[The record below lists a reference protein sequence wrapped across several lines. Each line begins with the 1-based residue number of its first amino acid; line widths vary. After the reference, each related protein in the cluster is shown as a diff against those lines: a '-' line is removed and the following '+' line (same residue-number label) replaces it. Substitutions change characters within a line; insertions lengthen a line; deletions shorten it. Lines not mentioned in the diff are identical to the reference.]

1 MIKPK
6 VLLVEDKESD
16 VRLVKEAFSILNI
29 ETDLNAVYDGEE
41 ALNYI
46 FKKGKYASAQTP
58 DIVIMDI
65 KMPKK
70 NGWEVLKEIRVNS
83 STKDITVFML
93 TNSDAKEDILDS
105 YEHRAN
111 SYMTKPLELSEFV
124 EIIKYINEIWLKKT
138 GRN

>member
-70 NGWEVLKEIRVNS
+70 NGREVLKEIRENS

-124 EIIKYINEIWLKKT
+124 EIIKYINEMWLKKT

>member
-70 NGWEVLKEIRVNS
+70 NGREVLKEIRENS

-111 SYMTKPLELSEFV
+111 SYMIKPLELSEFV
-124 EIIKYINEIWLKKT
+124 EIIKYINEMWLKKT

>member
-1 MIKPK
+1 MSKAK
-6 VLLVEDKESD
+6 VLLVEDKQSD
-16 VRLVKEAFSILNI
+16 VRLVQEAFKILNI
-29 ETDLNAVYDGEE
+29 DVDFNAVYDGKE
-41 ALNYI
+41 AVDYI
-46 FKKGKYASAQTP
+46 FKNGKYAGAQTP

-70 NGWEVLKEIRVNS
+70 NGREVLKEIRENE
-83 STKDITVFML
+83 STKDIAVFML

-124 EIIKYINEIWLKKT
+124 EIIKYINDMWLKKM
-138 GRN
+138 N

>member
-70 NGWEVLKEIRVNS
+70 NGREVLKEIRENS

>member
-1 MIKPK
+1 MSKPK

-16 VRLVKEAFSILNI
+16 VRLVKEAFGILKV
-29 ETDLNAVYDGEE
+29 ETDFNAVYDGEE

-70 NGWEVLKEIRVNS
+70 NGREVLKEIRENS

>member
-70 NGWEVLKEIRVNS
+70 NGREVLKEIRENS

-124 EIIKYINEIWLKKT
+124 EIIKYINEMWLKKI

>member
-1 MIKPK
+1 MSKPK
-6 VLLVEDKESD
+6 VLLVEDKKSD
-16 VRLVKEAFSILNI
+16 VRLVKEAFGILKV
-29 ETDLNAVYDGEE
+29 ETDFNAVYDGEE

-46 FKKGKYASAQTP
+46 FKKGKYASAETP

-65 KMPKK
+65 KMPRK
-70 NGWEVLKEIRVNS
+70 NGREVLKEIRENS
-83 STKDITVFML
+83 ATKDITVFML

-124 EIIKYINEIWLKKT
+124 EIIKYINEMWLKKT

>member
-1 MIKPK
+1 M
-6 VLLVEDKESD
+6 
-16 VRLVKEAFSILNI
+16 
-29 ETDLNAVYDGEE
+29 
-41 ALNYI
+41 NYI

-70 NGWEVLKEIRVNS
+70 NGREVLKEIRENS

-124 EIIKYINEIWLKKT
+124 EIIKYINEMWLKKT

>member
-41 ALNYI
+41 PLNYI

-70 NGWEVLKEIRVNS
+70 NGREVLKEIRENS

-124 EIIKYINEIWLKKT
+124 EIIKYINEMWLKKI

>member
-70 NGWEVLKEIRVNS
+70 NGREVLKEIRENS

-93 TNSDAKEDILDS
+93 TNSDAKEDILD
-105 YEHRAN
+105 
-111 SYMTKPLELSEFV
+111 
-124 EIIKYINEIWLKKT
+124 
-138 GRN
+138 

>member
-1 MIKPK
+1 MSKPK
-6 VLLVEDKESD
+6 VLLVEDKKSD
-16 VRLVKEAFSILNI
+16 VRLVKEAFGILKV
-29 ETDLNAVYDGEE
+29 ETDFNAVYDGEE

-46 FKKGKYASAQTP
+46 FKKGKYASAETP

-65 KMPKK
+65 KMPRK
-70 NGWEVLKEIRVNS
+70 NGREVLKEIRENS
-83 STKDITVFML
+83 ATKDITVFML

-124 EIIKYINEIWLKKT
+124 EIIKYINEMWLKKT
-138 GRN
+138 GQK